1 MVRIFR
7 TWRNGSWSLA
17 VPNSILTFGRKLPLA
32 LLVIAPALALA
43 GCGSQAENDMET
55 RLARAEAAAT
65 RAENAQKAAEEA
77 AKRAEND
84 KIAAA
89 SEEVDLAPREPQ
101 DSSSNEPTA
110 DMIGDPNSANTAAN
124 TPANTPG

>member
-1 MVRIFR
+1 MTAAFRAKSAIASDGRTARRNFIPRIAESR
-7 TWRNGSWSLA
+7 VLM
-17 VPNSILTFGRKLPLA
+17 IECTFLGEPMRRR
-32 LLVIAPALALA
+32 
-43 GCGSQAENDMET
+43 GAEYGH
-55 RLARAEAAAT
+55 LHV
-65 RAENAQKAAEEA
+65 EE
-77 AKRAEND
+77 
-84 KIAAA
+84 IAAA